1 MASEV
6 STSAASRTKEERQT
20 EVLPII
26 KKLNELQLTIS
37 RHKEIKEFFE
47 ENFDDLYSYFDDV
60 FNPEELILKS
70 PKDLANYFDFVYD
83 VMNDERGLDI
93 TDWGGYFRDYYN
105 RNI

>member
-6 STSAASRTKEERQT
+6 STNEVSTSKAASASRTKEERQN

-47 ENFDDLYSYFDDV
+47 QLQKYIQEGIKIKINI
-60 FNPEELILKS
+60 PIEELGVRIKGT
-70 PKDLANYFDFVYD
+70 LAVNV
-83 VMNDERGLDI
+83 NERVWVKLEQLNKI
-93 TDWGGYFRDYYN
+93 
-105 RNI
+105 